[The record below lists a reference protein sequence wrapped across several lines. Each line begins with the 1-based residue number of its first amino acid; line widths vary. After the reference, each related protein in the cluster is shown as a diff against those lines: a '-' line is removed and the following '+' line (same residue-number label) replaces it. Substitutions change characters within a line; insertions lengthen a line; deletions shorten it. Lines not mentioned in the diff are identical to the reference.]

1 MVLSRFT
8 ERPGET
14 SSRRGAFR
22 PVWERTVAVSSALI
36 PGTTYYQK
44 AQGKQM
50 IYMRK
55 DQAIVQPVRR
65 VSGAS
70 GR

>member
-1 MVLSRFT
+1 M
-8 ERPGET
+8 
-14 SSRRGAFR
+14 
-22 PVWERTVAVSSALI
+22 
-36 PGTTYYQK
+36 TYYQK